1 MVAVVVLA
9 SLNSRCHVYFG
20 RGGLSTLRFSH
31 GWPVH
36 FQEGLVPGPG
46 KRSSNPNELLPNHIW
61 GYSESNDDP
70 EIMARYMAELEGM
83 PRTPWGLHTLAK
95 LSVVGAVIDV
105 AVAAG
110 VLHLLS
116 LVCEVSLYST
126 GRQRKNYYSIA
137 GLLLVLALL
146 AVIPSVAIADA
157 WSYALVAFAC
167 VVVSIIVTGI
177 MLSRGYD

>member
-1 MVAVVVLA
+1 MAGQCISKKVW
-9 SLNSRCHVYFG
+9 FQ
-20 RGGLSTLRFSH
+20 GLGNAARTRMNF
-31 GWPVH
+31 
-36 FQEGLVPGPG
+36 FQTTSGDIP
-46 KRSSNPNELLPNHIW
+46 
-61 GYSESNDDP
+61 ESNDDP